1 MESGRGAVKPVLT
14 LLDLKVPRADGP
26 QISERLRGDDRT
38 KRLPVVILTSLGEE
52 IDDFGSHELG
62 VNGRVCRHPEFSE
75 FSDTVAQPS
84 RCRFLLNERPR
95 DGR

>member
-1 MESGRGAVKPVLT
+1 M
-14 LLDLKVPRADGP
+14 
-26 QISERLRGDDRT
+26 
-38 KRLPVVILTSLGEE
+38 VILTSLGEE
-52 IDDFGSHELG
+52 IDNFGSHELG

-84 RCRFLLNERPR
+84 RCRFLLNEPPR